1 MLKHDGKFRGRI
13 PWRHATSALAWR
25 GTLGGVL
32 IAELLIGGLV
42 IYQSTLRSADSA
54 GAMTVW
60 QLLVYAPLV
69 GAAIGIAVG
78 SRPRGLAAA
87 ASSGI
92 LVGLLAWLLFSLTL
106 APMLAGQFPTWSISA
121 AATSYGA
128 LLRDLAHGGLTAIV
142 VQLLPSGPTPGLH
155 SSKHREREV
164 ARIVIVGSG
173 FGGVSAARRFEQL
186 ALRGARID
194 VTLIGESNFLL
205 FTPMLAEVA
214 SGALEPGHIS
224 APVRAAVAH
233 TRFRNRTVVGVDVG
247 DKRVQLSAG
256 AGSGEWIS
264 YDHLVLA
271 VGSVPQFLDLP
282 GVAEHALTLKDLN
295 DATLLRDHVLGLLE
309 SADSVEYVRSRRRG
323 LLTFVVA
330 GGGFA
335 GVEAIAELFDLVH
348 GVLHFFPG
356 IGLDEPRFIL
366 VHSRNRILPEL
377 SAELGDYSL
386 ERLRARGIE
395 FRLGVRVSSAT
406 AEEVFLDDGERIFTR
421 TFVWAAGNRPSP
433 LVERIGSEHARN
445 GALVADSTF
454 RVAGLDSVWAIGD
467 CAQIPDPDNDGAPF
481 PPTAQHATR
490 QGRVVADNVVK
501 MLSGKPPEKFR
512 FRMIGILVALGHR
525 TAAAEIYGRRFSGLI
540 AWLLWRAIYVAKLP
554 GIEKRI
560 RVVLDWVLDS
570 VFPRDIVVVKPRSTS
585 LTSAREES
593 RL

>member
-1 MLKHDGKFRGRI
+1 MLSRNS
-13 PWRHATSALAWR
+13 TLALAWR
-25 GTLGGVL
+25 GILGGVL
-32 IAELLIGGLV
+32 VAELLIGGLV
-42 IYQSTLRSADSA
+42 TYQSTLASADNLGDA
-54 GAMTVW
+54 TVW
-60 QLLVYAPLV
+60 PLLAYAPVV
-69 GAAIGIAVG
+69 GAVVGIAVG
-78 SRPRGLAAA
+78 SRQRGLASA
-87 ASSGI
+87 ASTGI
-92 LVGLLAWLLFSLTL
+92 LIGLLAWLLFSLTL
-106 APMLAGQFPTWSISA
+106 APVLAGHLPTWSIA
-121 AATSYGA
+121 AAGTSYGA
-128 LLRDLAHGGLTAIV
+128 LVRDLAHGGLTALT
-142 VQLLPSGPTPGLH
+142 VQLLPSGPAPALR
-155 SSKHREREV
+155 SSTYPERGV

-233 TRFRNRTVVGVDVG
+233 TRFRNRTVVGVDV
-247 DKRVQLSAG
+247 DSRRVQLSAE
-256 AGSGEWIS
+256 AGPDEWIP

-271 VGSVPQFLDLP
+271 VGSVPQFLGLP

-295 DATLLRDHVLGLLE
+295 DATMLRDHVLGLLE
-309 SADSVEYVRSRRRG
+309 SADNVDHARRRHG

-356 IGLDEPRFIL
+356 IDMTEPKFIL
-366 VHSRNRILPEL
+366 VHSRDHILPEL
-377 SAELGDYSL
+377 STELGDYSL
-386 ERLRARGIE
+386 ERLKARGIE

-406 AEEVFLDDGERIFTR
+406 TEEVFLDDGERISTR

-433 LVERIGSEHARN
+433 LVENIGSAHARN
-445 GALVADSTF
+445 GALVADATF
-454 RVAGLDSVWAIGD
+454 RVAGLDRVWAIGD
-467 CAQIPDPDNDGAPF
+467 CAQIPDVDNDGTPF

-490 QGRVVADNVVK
+490 QGRAVADNVVK
-501 MLSGKPPEKFR
+501 TLRGRPPEKFR
-512 FRMIGILVALGHR
+512 FRMVGILVALGHR
-525 TAAAEIYGRRFSGLI
+525 TAAAEIYGRRFSGLV

-560 RVVLDWVLDS
+560 RVVLDWLLDS

-585 LTSAREES
+585 LTAARDEG